1 MVSDRIQTIVQ
12 SRNFQNF
19 DEIAET
25 ALVEESAISSKLDRY
40 RSEGI
45 FAQRCSNCGKLG
57 HLNSKCYSRGKR
69 EARVN
74 PVVTSGGGTLSH
86 LTCFRYG
93 EKGHLA
99 SNCKKPPRRKET
111 SDSRRTPGNESR
123 RTESS
128 RPTVASVG
136 CLNREKCD
144 YAMLKLNIGKGDK
157 LYFLVDSGVDISL
170 VKSQKLLG
178 TTEFEPRDR
187 VRVKGVDGSTLE
199 TNGSIKA
206 RIQVGGLEI
215 PYSFQLVSHQIDL
228 RGDGILGRDF
238 LKAMQAHICYKER
251 LLTFQYKGTIVRKKL
266 GLLPE
271 LKSKNFIDRG
281 VNKLTLPAR
290 AEVIV

>member
-1 MVSDRIQTIVQ
+1 
-12 SRNFQNF
+12 
-19 DEIAET
+19 
-25 ALVEESAISSKLDRY
+25 
-40 RSEGI
+40 
-45 FAQRCSNCGKLG
+45 
-57 HLNSKCYSRGKR
+57 
-69 EARVN
+69 
-74 PVVTSGGGTLSH
+74 
-86 LTCFRYG
+86 
-93 EKGHLA
+93 
-99 SNCKKPPRRKET
+99 
-111 SDSRRTPGNESR
+111 
-123 RTESS
+123 
-128 RPTVASVG
+128 
-136 CLNREKCD
+136 
-144 YAMLKLNIGKGDK
+144 MLKLDIGKGDK
-157 LYFLVDSGVDISL
+157 LYFLVDSGADISL

-178 TTEFEPRDR
+178 TTDFEPKDR
-187 VRVKGVDGSTLE
+187 VRVKGVDGSKLE
-199 TNGSIKA
+199 THGSIEA